1 MKKFSLFAAALA
13 VIFSFAS
20 CNLVNNDNIM
30 ECGRVEFSLSPEL
43 ARAVVDSLQANEGEE
58 NPGIRQNLS
67 IEVKL
72 TGDYTAEKS
81 LQIDVTDLNIEQKSE
96 DLRSKIEAKL
106 TGQTIIFDS
115 IPIGKT
121 IRAEVKIYLVSSH
134 GDLQMKKDILVKGKS
149 DPVTIFAGDNSILI
163 ALSIV
168 YRTFPVTFNLS
179 FDQSGGDFT
188 TCRSVDLYA
197 VKSDSDT
204 VRKFFSTFADGQGS
218 SIDFYNI
225 LNGHSNP
232 DCFTEAYWY
241 KDSENKDI
249 DQTAVTEAAM
259 TLSGKIYL
267 PFDEKIIVVAL
278 ANFTGATD
286 GLYYIC
292 HVTGSSMDEVMSH
305 AFVPDAGGNTV
316 ELKSNKLALDTQYV
330 LYSAEETMPQ
340 SYRYNYS
347 FNLTNNIYD
356 SSGSVDYEAEI
367 VDHFTFDSKGYFY
380 CIDDK
385 SWETNTITIK
395 TNNPVIDA
403 AGVPITVDSGYKIK
417 FFTIDKET
425 DVFYIYTFKDGYGT
439 SEDVAKII
447 KLPLFVTTGNLT
459 EQIKFSLTDCIPDDN
474 MNKFV
479 VNKNTLYI
487 VAPGGTE
494 YNDNPIIE
502 KFDVSDVSEDS
513 QVNGSVLVNLGEYV
527 SLSQNGKFTDI
538 LYQDGNI
545 YILGRDYNTTFSLSY
560 FKFYSRGLIVRYNIK
575 KSTVDLCGWNSNK
588 TDLSNNFVYGF
599 YGQNL
604 GQYLSAEEIGSTKVV
619 SKIANL
625 RYRDASGVSTN
636 NYPPMNCEF
645 YLPPLSNKLSASSF
659 YGPQKFI
666 AIKPKK
672 LVISD
677 DGVALYADVYGALT
691 YKNVNRVITVDLK
704 NFSIDES
711 VDVNVTFDRE
721 ETELLLLSCAFYD
734 IRSQDVYKVGTDE
747 QVTTV
752 YYNGNQQSGCITTFA
767 IPPVSE

>member
-1 MKKFSLFAAALA
+1 MKKFSFLTAAFA
-13 VIFSFAS
+13 VFFSFAS
-20 CNLVNNDNIM
+20 CNLLSSDKIS
-30 ECGRVEFSLSPEL
+30 ETGRAEFSLSPEL
-43 ARAVVDSLQANEGEE
+43 ARAVIDSLQADEGES
-58 NPGIRQNLS
+58 NPHMTQNLS

-72 TGDYTAEKS
+72 IGEYSAEKS
-81 LQIDVTDLNIEQKSE
+81 LQIDVTGLNIEQKSE
-96 DLRSKIEAKL
+96 DLKSKIEDKL
-106 TGQTIIFDS
+106 TSQTIVIDS
-115 IPIGKT
+115 IPAGK
-121 IRAEVKIYLVSSH
+121 RVSADVKVYLVSSH
-134 GDLQMKKDILVKGKS
+134 GDIQMKKDILVKGKS
-149 DPVTIFAGDNSILI
+149 DPVTISAGDNLI
-163 ALSIV
+163 SVALSIV
-168 YRTFPVTFNLS
+168 YRSYPVTFNLS
-179 FDQSGGDFT
+179 FEKAGGDFT

-197 VKSDSDT
+197 VKADSDT
-204 VRKFFSTFADGQGS
+204 VLKFFSTFAEGQGS
-218 SIDFYNI
+218 STDFYNI
-225 LNGHSNP
+225 LNSHSNQ

-249 DQTAVTEAAM
+249 DQTAVTEDAM

-286 GLYYIC
+286 EGLYYIC
-292 HVTGSSMDEVMSH
+292 HVPGSSMDEVMSH

-330 LYSAEETMPQ
+330 LYSGQATE
-340 SYRYNYS
+340 SGSSRYNYS

-367 VDHFTFDSKGYFY
+367 IDHFTFDSKGYFY

-385 SWETNTITIK
+385 SRETSTITIK
-395 TNNPVIDA
+395 SNNPVISS
-403 AGVPITVDSGYKIK
+403 GVPITVDSGYKIK

-487 VAPGGTE
+487 VAPGGSE
-494 YNDNPIIE
+494 YNNNPVIE
-502 KFDVSDVSEDS
+502 KFDVSDVLEDS

-545 YILGRDYNTTFSLSY
+545 YILGRDYNTTFSSSY
-560 FKFYSRGLIVRYNIK
+560 FKFYSRGLLVRYNIK

-599 YGQNL
+599 YGQTL
-604 GQYLSAEEIGSTKVV
+604 GQYLTAEENGSTKVV

-625 RYRDASGVSTN
+625 CYRDDSGSSTN
-636 NYPPMNCEF
+636 YPLMNCEF

-721 ETELLLLSCAFYD
+721 ETGLLLLSCAFYD
-734 IRSQDVYKVGTDE
+734 IRSENVYKVGTDE

-752 YYNGNQQSGCITTFA
+752 YYNTNQQSGYITTFA